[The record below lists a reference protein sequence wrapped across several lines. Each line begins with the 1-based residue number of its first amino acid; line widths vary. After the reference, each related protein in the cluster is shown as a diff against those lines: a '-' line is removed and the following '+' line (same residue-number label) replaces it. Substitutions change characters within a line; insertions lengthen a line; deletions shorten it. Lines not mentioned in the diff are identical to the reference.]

1 MLGKT
6 VDSDYQ
12 RVDRVVLDHRV
23 GEAYMKNV
31 GLLKVLR
38 E

>member
-12 RVDRVVLDHRV
+12 RVDRGHRV